1 MLKFPP
7 VPSKEAVNEAL
18 GIVAMTD
25 RPPATTDSLT
35 IRRVAN
41 GWIIAPGPGANE
53 FTHVALTPA
62 DLAKHVAAWADAQI
76 AP

>member
-1 MLKFPP
+1 
-7 VPSKEAVNEAL
+7 
-18 GIVAMTD
+18 VAEH
-25 RPPATTDSLT
+25 PPATTDTLT

-41 GWIIAPGPGANE
+41 GWIMAPGPGANA

-62 DLAKHVAAWADAQI
+62 DLAKHVAAWAAAQI

>member
-1 MLKFPP
+1 
-7 VPSKEAVNEAL
+7 
-18 GIVAMTD
+18 MTD
-25 RPPATTDSLT
+25 RPAATTDSLT

-53 FTHVALTPA
+53 FTHVAQTPA
-62 DLAKHVAAWADAQI
+62 ALAEHVAKWASAQV